1 MKYIATDEALI
12 KLNEYGMTEHEVR
25 QEFNGRLKAQNDGD
39 MGDLVLNWKNEN
51 IVILPLGKK
60 TAILFLYGQEVKGSY
75 EDLPEIVYKNNKWT
89 YKVAK

>member
-1 MKYIATDEALI
+1 
-12 KLNEYGMTEHEVR
+12 MTEHEVR

-39 MGDLVLNWKNEN
+39 MGDLILNWKNEN